1 MPRGRRA
8 SRGRPAVPQR
18 RCVGCRKARAQA
30 ELLRLAAEG
39 GLAVPGRGK
48 PGRGCWICRDP
59 ECAKRALKTGQ
70 IPRALKG
77 KAAAP
82 TLDRLLEWIGG
93 SGLCPEPGGGRS
105 P

>member
-1 MPRGRRA
+1 MTRGRRA
-8 SRGRPAVPQR
+8 SRVRPAVPQR
-18 RCVGCRKARAQA
+18 RCVGCRKARPQA
-30 ELLRLAAEG
+30 ELLRLVAEG
-39 GLAVPGRGK
+39 GAAVPGRGK

-82 TLDRLLEWIGG
+82 TLDRLLEWMAPHRLTATEGAD
-93 SGLCPEPGGGRS
+93 
-105 P
+105 